1 MVKVKES
8 VRQSMMVELEEGF
21 GLKLSTEFRNFVE
34 RLNLEEEVNVKLTK
48 KTKRP
53 DMFISILALMI
64 RNV

>member
-1 MVKVKES
+1 MKES

>member
-1 MVKVKES
+1 
-8 VRQSMMVELEEGF
+8 MMVELEEGF